1 MASIT
6 VDIPDEQLQKLQQ
19 LARDSQISP
28 EDLLRVNIEEW
39 LARPQDEFTQAA
51 SYVLKKNT
59 ELYRRLA

>member
-6 VDIPDEQLQKLQQ
+6 VDISDDQLQKLQQ
-19 LARDSQISP
+19 LARDSKVSP

-39 LARPQDEFTQAA
+39 LARPQDEFSQVAD
-51 SYVLKKNT
+51 YVLNKNA